1 MESRNIRVLLVDD
14 EMDFLE
20 PVSFWLQSK
29 GYTVST
35 ALDGKQALEA
45 VTQSPPP
52 DIVFLDINMPQ
63 MNGLETLR
71 AIRAISRELP
81 VIMVTAVYQDEKN
94 FSQASELGIAGFF
107 PKHTSLSELVRII
120 ETSLRAHT
128 KLKRPA
134 GENPAE

>member
-14 EMDFLE
+14 EPDFLE

-35 ALDGKQALEA
+35 ALDGRQALEHIK
-45 VTQSPPP
+45 QSPP
-52 DIVFLDINMPQ
+52 DIVFLDINMPG

-71 AIRAISRELP
+71 EIRAISRELP

-120 ETSLRAHT
+120 ETSLRAHS

-134 GENPAE
+134 DQDPAE